1 MERKTK
7 GRAEF
12 LLRARKKK
20 KLWLRAASA
29 MAAIVVFATT
39 YALIL
44 PAITLSGQ
52 YTCGLEE
59 HVHTDEDGCYTEQ
72 AVQTLACALDIH
84 RHTDDCKDENQN
96 LICGYADFAA
106 HAHSDLC
113 YSNGALV
120 CTLEERKPHEHT
132 AECFESVLTCGQE
145 ADEGHTHGDACQELI
160 CGQEESEEH
169 SHSEA
174 CDTLACGQ
182 EQREGHTHTDACYT
196 LEQTCEKEEILLHTH
211 TAENGCFDAHG
222 NLTCEKLQIQE
233 HTHTGSCFQT
243 VQEKTLICDRTEHT
257 HSGECLSAVDE
268 EQEQTT
274 PATQTAAPLCGKEPH
289 VHDSD
294 CYAPAAEGGER
305 LLICEQAEHTH
316 SEECYASEKTQPEG
330 RAYVYQ
336 EDSLMVS
343 VALPEGSTM
352 PPDAELIVQPI
363 TESAQDYETLVSQA
377 EAVSGEAVSICFYK
391 IGFRTHAGEYLPV
404 SEEARVTIRFLNP
417 LEESGEA
424 VTVLH
429 YAEGT
434 EEPIVLNEVAV
445 QRDENDALSE
455 LTFQTDGFSVFAV
468 VTADTPQAQTDPGN
482 TFTLTYDGHTITFS
496 VVDTAGNPI
505 AGSYED
511 ITADDATLYNFQQN
525 IAPTIQGYTYSG
537 AKYGDITVSS
547 VATTGY
553 PDGYNSFTTAF
564 RLYVHDPI
572 QSGQWYTKDENLS
585 VTLTYAK
592 EGVLN
597 YDLHTPS
604 LSSKGTRWQTTP
616 YLASTEQSIE
626 NATALYGQP
635 GGYYAQPGTAGIPNL
650 YRFDIGTVNDLST
663 SPAYLDG
670 RMGSTWYGEERFDGW
685 AYQAEDGTTYLFA
698 PSASIKTKD
707 GKVEVSAT
715 KQIVVVDGEEVI
727 QSIDATTLTL
737 SPGAVLTGR
746 WSEVSNVVTFF
757 VNYTGTILDVEGDV
771 TGRRHETFTQSVA
784 VGHVFYGRLKVGE
797 DQTFG
802 SAANRAITAS
812 FAPEFDKDNPN
823 TQIVIEYLRDCTKG
837 SQTGDGYETSMQQ
850 DAHGA
855 NSNMVA
861 ANTLLLLKQTG
872 RTVHISSSDD
882 TNPKIDNGLCDAEH
896 YEVRWYVLKEQ
907 TDTWHVDGVLVAKSQ
922 EIAVTKTLT
931 GLPEETAAALMGT
944 GEDSFRF
951 AVALG
956 ESRDPYITM
965 KPTTGH
971 GEYNYSGQQGS
982 IQSYHW
988 TLHAITDEKYTLTEQ
1003 NYQVTGYDCSALVVQ
1018 YYTDENGVAQIKY
1031 INGNSTSG
1039 FPFQVTGGQTTAV
1052 SFNNMYTQTGTG
1064 AFAVTKRIA
1073 GSDPNT
1079 LGTTL
1084 PGAVFKLTKDDDNS
1098 WSTEVTT
1105 NINGTA
1111 YFNNLAVGTYTLV
1124 ETEAPEGYSIRTY
1137 DDGKPVQWGVQVNSE
1152 GADGNIK
1159 VEVWEKNQNREKVDD
1174 TCTICYDGGIKASF
1188 AIDNNP
1194 AHNTVT
1200 MTKTFTGLTLEE
1212 VDELVSESRMVEGTD
1227 GKKVPNSGGYVLLL
1241 QRSPMTSADDTAGM
1255 GTEERKEMVLT
1266 LAEAQRSQ
1274 DGRTFTWTIDNLAV
1288 AGNESYDIAETN
1300 YLLYTDDGKT
1310 KLRYADVITTAKV
1323 NGNSAPVVVDRENQT
1338 ARITEVT
1345 FHEDQNDRV
1354 EITNHYT
1361 NTFDLRLRK
1370 VDPAENDKPL
1380 AGAEFDIYG
1389 PYGQSTQTGRTIRYT
1404 DQQGNAHTYYYIK
1417 TIQSGEDGY
1426 ATQKG
1431 LRLSTEGANTFVYVL
1446 QESTAPED
1454 YAVDAT
1460 PKIVTITVGQDAPGY
1475 QDGVL
1480 TMVVANTKK
1489 QDAMTTVTAEKSWV
1503 VAPKDGTT
1511 ISMELYRKA
1520 EGETNAELVGAVVT
1534 LNGSADAE
1542 PLGTVEAGYESEAW
1556 TAKWI
1561 NLPAYKEVEGAA
1573 GDKAYKAYT
1582 YYVRETPMADYA
1594 ALYSGENGELALET
1608 LTISGGTTIQAAPA
1622 NVGQQGRLVCV
1633 SNAPAFVL
1641 PATGGSGTTA
1651 YLELGAFVML
1661 AAVLTGLGIEKRS
1674 KRGGAGHS

>member
-52 YTCGLEE
+52 YTCALEE

-96 LICGYADFAA
+96 LICG
-106 HAHSDLC
+106 
-113 YSNGALV
+113 
-120 CTLEERKPHEHT
+120 
-132 AECFESVLTCGQE
+132 QE

-174 CDTLACGQ
+174 CDTLACGE

-196 LEQTCEKEEILLHTH
+196 LERTCEKEEILLHTH

-222 NLTCEKLQIQE
+222 NLTCGKLQIQE

-243 VQEKTLICDRTEHT
+243 VQEKILICDRT
-257 HSGECLSAVDE
+257 
-268 EQEQTT
+268 
-274 PATQTAAPLCGKEPH
+274 
-289 VHDSD
+289 
-294 CYAPAAEGGER
+294 
-305 LLICEQAEHTH
+305 EHTH
-316 SEECYASEKTQPEG
+316 SEECYASEETQQEETQPEETQPEG
-330 RAYVYQ
+330 TVYVYRG
-336 EDSLMVS
+336 EDSLEVT
-343 VALPEGSTM
+343 VALPEGSM
-352 PPDAELIVQPI
+352 VPPDANLIVQPI
-363 TESAQDYETLVSQA
+363 TEAAENYETLVSQA
-377 EAVSGEAVSICFYK
+377 EAVSGEVVSICFYE
-391 IGFRTHAGEYLPV
+391 IGFRTQAGAYLPV
-404 SEEARVTIRFLNP
+404 SEEARVTIRFLKP
-417 LEESGEA
+417 LQESGEA

-455 LTFQTDGFSVFAV
+455 LTFQTNGFSVFAV
-468 VTADTPQAQTDPGN
+468 VAADTPQAQTDPGN
-482 TFTLTYDGHTITFS
+482 TFTLTYDGNTITFS
-496 VVDTAGNPI
+496 VVDTAGNDI
-505 AGSYED
+505 VGDYSTQNN
-511 ITADDATLYNFQQN
+511 ITAEGSTLYKFQS
-525 IAPTIQGYTYSG
+525 IVPVIPGYTYSG
-537 AKYGDITVSS
+537 AKYGNYVVVS
-547 VATTGY
+547 VATKGY
-553 PDGYNSFTTAF
+553 YNGYSKVNDTFQ
-564 RLYVHDPI
+564 LYLNDPI
-572 QSGQWYTKDENLS
+572 EKNGWYSRSTDLQ

-597 YDLHTPS
+597 YDLHTPG
-604 LSSKGTRWQTTP
+604 LSNKGTGWQTEP

-650 YRFDIGTVNDLST
+650 YRFNIRTVDSLNT
-663 SPAYLDG
+663 SPAYVNG
-670 RMGSTWYGEERFDGW
+670 RMGNTWYGEERFDGW
-685 AYQAEDGTTYLFA
+685 AYEAENGITYLLA
-698 PSASIKTKD
+698 PSASITRNEE
-707 GKVEVSAT
+707 GEVQVSAT

-757 VNYTGTILDVEGDV
+757 VNYTGTILDVEEDV
-771 TGRRHETFTQSVA
+771 TGRRHETFTRSVA
-784 VGHVFYGRLKVGE
+784 VGHVFYGRLTVG
-797 DQTFG
+797 DNQTFG

-855 NSNMVA
+855 NSNVLV

-872 RTVHISSSDD
+872 RNVLISSSDG
-882 TNPKIDNGLCDAEH
+882 TNPKIDNSLCDAEH

-931 GLPEETAAALMGT
+931 GLPAETVADLMGSE
-944 GEDSFRF
+944 EDNFHF

-956 ESRDPYITM
+956 ESKNPYITM

-988 TLHAITDEKYTLTEQ
+988 TLHAITDEKYTLTEE
-1003 NYQVTGYDCSALVVQ
+1003 NYQVEGYDCSALVVQ
-1018 YYTDENGVAQIKY
+1018 YYTDEDGVAQIKY

-1039 FPFQVTGGQTTAV
+1039 FLFQVTGGQTTAV

-1079 LGTTL
+1079 LGTML
-1084 PGAVFKLTKDDDNS
+1084 PGAVFKLTKDDDAS

-1111 YFNNLAVGTYTLV
+1111 YFNNLEAGDYTLV
-1124 ETEAPEGYSIRTY
+1124 ETKAPAGYSIRTY
-1137 DDGKPVQWGVQVNSE
+1137 EDGMTLVQWGVQVRKLE
-1152 GADGNIK
+1152 DGNIK
-1159 VEVWEKNQNREKVDD
+1159 VEVWEKDKDGEKVEN
-1174 TCTICYDGGIKASF
+1174 TRRTCYDGGIKESF
-1188 AIDNNP
+1188 LVENNP

-1200 MTKTFTGLTLEE
+1200 MTKTFTGLTQEE
-1212 VDELVSESRMVEGTD
+1212 VDELAKASQMVEVTDTD
-1227 GKKVPNSGGYVLLL
+1227 GTVRKVPKPGGYVLQL
-1241 QRSPMTSADDTAGM
+1241 QPSPMTSADDTAGT
-1255 GTEERKEMVLT
+1255 GTAERTEMVLT

-1288 AGNESYDIAETN
+1288 ADNESYDIAETN
-1300 YLLYTDDGKT
+1300 YLLYTGAGEA

-1323 NGNSAPVVVDRENQT
+1323 NGDSAQVVVDRENQT

-1345 FHEDQNDRV
+1345 FHKDQNDRV

-1361 NTFDLRLRK
+1361 NTFDLRLKK

-1389 PYGQSTQTGRTIRYT
+1389 PYDQSTQTGRTIRYT

-1446 QESTAPED
+1446 QESAAPED

-1542 PLGTVEAGYESEAW
+1542 PPGTVEAGYESGAW

-1608 LTISGGTTIQAAPA
+1608 LTISGGKTIQAAPA
-1622 NVGQQGRLVCV
+1622 NVGLLGRLVCV

-1641 PATGGSGTTA
+1641 PATGGSGRAA

-1661 AAVLTGLGIEKRS
+1661 AAVLTGLSIERRS